1 MENISKI
8 VLTLDGQKIGYILDV
23 AFDELT
29 LKKIGYYVVDEE
41 TEGELFL
48 KLEDVISISD
58 VAVVVEDVLSFEFV
72 QKRENFLM
80 GKLVFDDKAN
90 CYGRV
95 QKLCFNK
102 NKCEKICTTQCE
114 ILTKYIK
121 TIGKDFVLL
130 QFSKKKKQKHKDV
143 FLDINTKL
151 PNDNVVEIQ
160 NKAVVVSKPEKINLS
175 TVFYVGKMSNE
186 DILGYNNERI
196 VSKGEIVSKAIVEKA
211 KKHNKLNQLFFA
223 LKR

>member
-8 VLTLDGQKIGYILDV
+8 VLTLDGQIIGYILDV

-48 KLEDVISISD
+48 KLEDVVSISD
-58 VAVVVEDVLSFEFV
+58 VAVIVRDVLSFEFV
-72 QKRENFLM
+72 QKRENSLI

-130 QFSKKKKQKHKDV
+130 QFSKKKKQKHKDA
-143 FLDINTKL
+143 FLDINKKL

-175 TVFYVGKMSNE
+175 TAFYVGKMSNE

>member
-8 VLTLDGQKIGYILDV
+8 ILTLDGQMIGYILDV

-72 QKRENFLM
+72 QERENFLM

-130 QFSKKKKQKHKDV
+130 QFPKKKKQKHKDV
-143 FLDINTKL
+143 FLEINTKL

-160 NKAVVVSKPEKINLS
+160 NKTVVVSKPEKINLS
-175 TVFYVGKMSNE
+175 TAFYVGKMSNE

>member
-8 VLTLDGQKIGYILDV
+8 VLTLDGQMIGYILDV
-23 AFDELT
+23 AFDLLT

-58 VAVVVEDVLSFEFV
+58 IAVVVEDVLSFEFV

-114 ILTKYIK
+114 ILIKYIK
-121 TIGKDFVLL
+121 AIGKDFVLL
-130 QFSKKKKQKHKDV
+130 QFSKKKNQKHKDV

-151 PNDNVVEIQ
+151 PNDNAVEIQ
-160 NKAVVVSKPEKINLS
+160 NKVIVSKPEKINLS
-175 TVFYVGKMSNE
+175 TAFYVGKMSNE

-196 VSKGEIVSKAIVEKA
+196 VSKGEIVSKAIVDKA

>member
-175 TVFYVGKMSNE
+175 TAFYVGKMSNE

-196 VSKGEIVSKAIVEKA
+196 VSKGEIVSKAIVDKA

>member
-8 VLTLDGQKIGYILDV
+8 ILTLDGQMIGYILDV

-130 QFSKKKKQKHKDV
+130 QFSKKKKQRHKDV
-143 FLDINTKL
+143 FGDINTKL
-151 PNDNVVEIQ
+151 PNDKVVEIQ

-175 TVFYVGKMSNE
+175 TAFYVGKMSNE

>member
-8 VLTLDGQKIGYILDV
+8 ILTLDGQMIGYILDV

-29 LKKIGYYVVDEE
+29 LKKTGYYVVDEE

-143 FLDINTKL
+143 FLEINTKL

-175 TVFYVGKMSNE
+175 TAFYVGKMSNE

>member
-1 MENISKI
+1 M
-8 VLTLDGQKIGYILDV
+8 IGYILDV

-90 CYGRV
+90 CYGWV

-175 TVFYVGKMSNE
+175 TAFYVGKMSNE

>member
-1 MENISKI
+1 M
-8 VLTLDGQKIGYILDV
+8 IGYILDV

-41 TEGELFL
+41 TGGELFL
-48 KLEDVISISD
+48 KLEDVVSISD
-58 VAVVVEDVLSFEFV
+58 VAVIVKDVLSFEFV
-72 QKRENFLM
+72 QKRENSLI

-130 QFSKKKKQKHKDV
+130 QFSKKKKQKHKDA
-143 FLDINTKL
+143 FLDINKKL

-175 TVFYVGKMSNE
+175 TAFYVGKMSNE

>member
-1 MENISKI
+1 M
-8 VLTLDGQKIGYILDV
+8 IGYILDV

-90 CYGRV
+90 YYGRV

-143 FLDINTKL
+143 FLEINTKL

-175 TVFYVGKMSNE
+175 TAFYVGKMSNE

>member
-8 VLTLDGQKIGYILDV
+8 VLTLDGQMIGYILDV

-48 KLEDVISISD
+48 KLEDVVSISD
-58 VAVVVEDVLSFEFV
+58 VAVIVRDVLSFEFV
-72 QKRENFLM
+72 QKRENSLI

-130 QFSKKKKQKHKDV
+130 QFSKKKKQKHKDA
-143 FLDINTKL
+143 FLDINKKL

-175 TVFYVGKMSNE
+175 TAFYVGKMSNE

>member
-8 VLTLDGQKIGYILDV
+8 ILTLDGQMIGYILDV

-95 QKLCFNK
+95 QKLCLNK

-130 QFSKKKKQKHKDV
+130 QFSKKKKQRHKDI
-143 FLDINTKL
+143 FGDINTKL

-175 TVFYVGKMSNE
+175 TAFYVGKMSNE

>member
-8 VLTLDGQKIGYILDV
+8 VLTLDGQMIGYILDV

-48 KLEDVISISD
+48 KLEDVVSISD
-58 VAVVVEDVLSFEFV
+58 VAVIVKDVLSFEFV
-72 QKRENFLM
+72 QKRENFLI

-143 FLDINTKL
+143 FLEINTKL

-160 NKAVVVSKPEKINLS
+160 NKTVVVSKPEKINLS
-175 TVFYVGKMSNE
+175 TAFYVGKMSNE

>member
-8 VLTLDGQKIGYILDV
+8 VLTLDGQMIGYILDV

-143 FLDINTKL
+143 FLEINTKL

>member
-175 TVFYVGKMSNE
+175 TAFYVGKMSNE

-196 VSKGEIVSKAIVEKA
+196 VSKGEIVSKAIVDRA

>member
-8 VLTLDGQKIGYILDV
+8 ILTLDGQMIGYILDV

-175 TVFYVGKMSNE
+175 TAFYVGKMSNE

>member
-8 VLTLDGQKIGYILDV
+8 ILTLDGQMIGYILDV

-143 FLDINTKL
+143 FLEINTKL

-175 TVFYVGKMSNE
+175 TAFYVGKMSNE

>member
-1 MENISKI
+1 M
-8 VLTLDGQKIGYILDV
+8 IGYILDV
-23 AFDELT
+23 AFDLLT

-58 VAVVVEDVLSFEFV
+58 IAVVVEDVLSFEFV

-114 ILTKYIK
+114 ILIKYIK
-121 TIGKDFVLL
+121 AIGKDFVLL
-130 QFSKKKKQKHKDV
+130 QFSKKKNQKHKDV

-151 PNDNVVEIQ
+151 PNDNAVEIQ
-160 NKAVVVSKPEKINLS
+160 NKVIVSKPEKINLS
-175 TVFYVGKMSNE
+175 TAFYVGKMSNE

-196 VSKGEIVSKAIVEKA
+196 VSKGEIVSKAIVDKA

>member
-1 MENISKI
+1 M
-8 VLTLDGQKIGYILDV
+8 IGYILDV

-48 KLEDVISISD
+48 KLEDVVSISD
-58 VAVVVEDVLSFEFV
+58 VAVIVRDVLSFEFV
-72 QKRENFLM
+72 QKRENSLI

-130 QFSKKKKQKHKDV
+130 QFSKKKKQKHKDA
-143 FLDINTKL
+143 FLDINKKL

-175 TVFYVGKMSNE
+175 TAFYVGKMSNE

>member
-1 MENISKI
+1 M
-8 VLTLDGQKIGYILDV
+8 IGYILDV

-80 GKLVFDDKAN
+80 GKLVFDDKAS

-151 PNDNVVEIQ
+151 LNDNVVEIQ
-160 NKAVVVSKPEKINLS
+160 NKVVVVSKPEKINLS
-175 TVFYVGKMSNE
+175 TAFYVGKMSNE

>member
-8 VLTLDGQKIGYILDV
+8 ILTLDGQMIGYILDV

-58 VAVVVEDVLSFEFV
+58 VAVIVEDVLSFEFV

-175 TVFYVGKMSNE
+175 TAFYVGKMSNE

>member
-8 VLTLDGQKIGYILDV
+8 ILTLDGQMIGYILDV

-58 VAVVVEDVLSFEFV
+58 VAVIVEDVLSFEFV

-143 FLDINTKL
+143 FLEINTKL

-175 TVFYVGKMSNE
+175 TAFYVGKMSNE

>member
-72 QKRENFLM
+72 QKRENFL
-80 GKLVFDDKAN
+80 L
-90 CYGRV
+90 
-95 QKLCFNK
+95 
-102 NKCEKICTTQCE
+102 
-114 ILTKYIK
+114 
-121 TIGKDFVLL
+121 
-130 QFSKKKKQKHKDV
+130 
-143 FLDINTKL
+143 
-151 PNDNVVEIQ
+151 
-160 NKAVVVSKPEKINLS
+160 
-175 TVFYVGKMSNE
+175 
-186 DILGYNNERI
+186 
-196 VSKGEIVSKAIVEKA
+196 
-211 KKHNKLNQLFFA
+211 
-223 LKR
+223 

>member
-8 VLTLDGQKIGYILDV
+8 ILTLDGQMIGYILDV

-130 QFSKKKKQKHKDV
+130 RFSKKKKQKHKDV
-143 FLDINTKL
+143 FLEINTKL

-175 TVFYVGKMSNE
+175 TAFYVGKMSNE

>member
-8 VLTLDGQKIGYILDV
+8 ILTLDGQMIGYILDV

-121 TIGKDFVLL
+121 TIGKDIVLL

-143 FLDINTKL
+143 FLEINTKL

-175 TVFYVGKMSNE
+175 TAFYVGKMSNE

>member
-8 VLTLDGQKIGYILDV
+8 VLTLDGRIIGYILDV

-48 KLEDVISISD
+48 KLEDVVSISD
-58 VAVVVEDVLSFEFV
+58 VAVIVKDVLSFEFV
-72 QKRENFLM
+72 QKRENSLI

-90 CYGRV
+90 CYGSV

-102 NKCEKICTTQCE
+102 SKCEKICTTQCE

-130 QFSKKKKQKHKDV
+130 QFSKKKKQKHKDA
-143 FLDINTKL
+143 FLDINKKL

-175 TVFYVGKMSNE
+175 TAFYVGKMSNE